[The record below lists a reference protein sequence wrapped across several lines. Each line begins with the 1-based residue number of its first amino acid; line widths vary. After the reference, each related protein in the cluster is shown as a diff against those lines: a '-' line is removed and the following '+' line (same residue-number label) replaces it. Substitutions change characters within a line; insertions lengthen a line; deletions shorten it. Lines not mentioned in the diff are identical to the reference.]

1 LRTSVAQ
8 REQVLR
14 GWRWRN
20 WDFHSSAELAGLE
33 TEWEMPVVI
42 RSVEF
47 NPPIRED
54 WLRIVTKSEST
65 AEFPHSAPGRHNTGH
80 SFLSNENVVF
90 SRMALSG
97 FGQRKECFRLAI
109 KEFIKHHY
117 RHFNAASLIDAAEGY
132 VKLIDGGG
140 KMFLTMG
147 GAMSTAELGLS
158 LAEMIRQ
165 GKVHAITCT
174 GANLE
179 EDVFNLVAHDFYE
192 RVPNYRD
199 LTPADEVALL
209 DRHMNRVTD
218 TCIPEMEAMRRIE
231 KVVLKEWMRADQAG
245 ESFFPH
251 QFMYK
256 ILLSGDLKDSYQI
269 DPKNSWLLAAA
280 ERNLPMFVPGWE
292 DSTLGNMYAGHCISG
307 DVKRVHT
314 VRTGIEYMMELAEW
328 YTATTAEVPL
338 GFFQIAGGIAGDF
351 PICVVPMLHQ
361 DLQRDHVPLWAYF
374 CQISDSTTS
383 YGSYSG
389 AVPNEKITWG
399 KLGADTPK
407 YIIESD
413 ATIVAPLVFA
423 YVLGW

>member
-1 LRTSVAQ
+1 
-8 REQVLR
+8 
-14 GWRWRN
+14 
-20 WDFHSSAELAGLE
+20 
-33 TEWEMPVVI
+33 M
-42 RSVEF
+42 
-47 NPPIRED
+47 
-54 WLRIVTKSEST
+54 
-65 AEFPHSAPGRHNTGH
+65 
-80 SFLSNENVVF
+80 
-90 SRMALSG
+90 
-97 FGQRKECFRLAI
+97 AI

-117 RHFNAASLIDAAEGY
+117 RHFNAASLVDAAEGY
-132 VKLIDGGG
+132 IKLVDAGG

-147 GAMSTAELGLS
+147 GAMSTAELGMS

-165 GKVHAITCT
+165 DKVHAITCT

-199 LTPADEVALL
+199 LTPEDEVKLL

-231 KVVLKEWMRADQAG
+231 KVVLKEWMRADQAN

-280 ERNLPMFVPGWE
+280 EKNLPMFVPGWE

-307 DVKRVHT
+307 DVKKVHT
-314 VRTGIEYMMELAEW
+314 VRTGIEYMMELADF
-328 YTATTAEVPL
+328 YTKTTAETPL

-361 DLQRDHVPLWAYF
+361 DLQRPEVPLWAYF

-399 KLGADTPK
+399 KLGVDTPK
-407 YIIESD
+407 FIIESD